1 VKLLLRRLTTQ
12 NGITWAL
19 APSLWWW
26 WWNRDVVVRYP
37 VDRGEA
43 LGVSCWFV
51 QIEREIRAAERLF
64 EEDNGCLAT
73 GLANSGVLSVLLI
86 PV

>member
-1 VKLLLRRLTTQ
+1 M
-12 NGITWAL
+12 
-19 APSLWWW
+19 
-26 WWNRDVVVRYP
+26 VRYP